1 MMIFFT
7 PTSTMFERNSHHI
20 HVFLLIVANVEVV
33 RARKRLEQADHV
45 LDLIGALLAIVESL
59 EPDE

>member
-1 MMIFFT
+1 MSAAYTYYI
-7 PTSTMFERNSHHI
+7 NVI
-20 HVFLLIVANVEVV
+20 VDVVANVEVI

>member
-1 MMIFFT
+1 
-7 PTSTMFERNSHHI
+7 MFERNSHHI